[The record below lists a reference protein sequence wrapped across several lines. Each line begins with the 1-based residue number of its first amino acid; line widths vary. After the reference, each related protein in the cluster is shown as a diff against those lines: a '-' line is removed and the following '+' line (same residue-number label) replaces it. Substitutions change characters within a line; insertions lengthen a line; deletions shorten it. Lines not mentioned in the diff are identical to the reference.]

1 MQFLPPPH
9 VPEHT
14 PRSNALPSFP
24 AGRFT
29 LYLVVAAA
37 LLYFMISPGMA

>member
-1 MQFLPPPH
+1 MQFVPPPH
-9 VPEHT
+9 VPEHA
-14 PRSNALPSFP
+14 PQRNALPSFP

>member
-9 VPEHT
+9 VPEHA
-14 PRSNALPSFP
+14 PRRNALPSFP

-29 LYLVVAAA
+29 LYLVAAAA